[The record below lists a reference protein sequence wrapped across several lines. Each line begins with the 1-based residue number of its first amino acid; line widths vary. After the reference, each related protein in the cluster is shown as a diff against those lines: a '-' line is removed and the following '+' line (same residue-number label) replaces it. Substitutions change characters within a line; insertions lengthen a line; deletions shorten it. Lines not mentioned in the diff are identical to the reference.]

1 MLKPSKE
8 IVQLMK
14 TDLPHNNQNP
24 LDTNHIG
31 LYEPRFEH
39 DSCGIGAVANIRG
52 IRSYKVIADALSILM
67 QLEHRGGTGAE
78 DNTGDGAGILIQIP
92 HTFFETQ
99 NLGFTLPK
107 EGDYAVA
114 QVFLSPNFEA
124 KEQGKAL
131 IQEVLQE
138 QNLPLLGFRFVP
150 TNPSDIGKTAFNAM
164 PYFLQVFIGRGENC
178 ARGLDFERKLY
189 IVRRIIEK
197 RALERK
203 IARFYICS
211 LSSRTIVYKGML
223 LSTQLSDF
231 YLDLKDVNM
240 HSAIALVH
248 SRFST
253 NTFPSWE
260 RAHPNRYMVHNGEI
274 NTIKGNVDSMRARE
288 GLCKSEYFKDLSQ
301 VFPIIAKHS
310 SDSAMFDN
318 TLEFLALN
326 GRSLEE
332 AFMMM
337 IPEPWSKNK
346 NMDTR
351 KRAFYEYHSLLMEPW
366 DGPAS
371 IIFTDGIIMGASLD
385 RNGFRPS
392 RYYLT
397 KDDFLILASETG
409 TLKLDEKNI
418 KAKKRLEP
426 GKLVLVDTARG
437 RLVSDA
443 ELKEQYANAKP
454 YAKWL
459 SNLIKLDK
467 LPPKPYK
474 QSFLSPQERL
484 CLQKAFGWSYEDLK
498 TSILPMSKN
507 GKESLAAMGIDT
519 PLAVLDSKPQPLFSY
534 FKQLFAQVTNPPL
547 DAIRE
552 EIVTSQRIYLGR
564 EGNLLM
570 PSAENAKRIKLALPI
585 ISNQELYQ
593 IKSLKNFQITEL
605 SILFEPAKCSLKE
618 ALDSLFAN
626 ALKAI
631 EQGTSVIIL
640 SDKGLDK
647 THYAIPSLLAVS
659 GLHHFL
665 VRKNLRKH
673 ASLIIESG
681 EPREIH
687 HFACLLGYGATA
699 INPYLVYESIYGLI
713 TCKELELP
721 YDKAIKNYIKAAS
734 KGIVK
739 IASKMGISTMQ
750 SYTGAQIFECIGIQS
765 SVIDE
770 YFTATASRIEGIG
783 LEDIIKD
790 YASFHNSA
798 FLPSNALESR
808 GSHKWRAQQ
817 EEHLLDPMAI
827 FRLQEACRRG
837 DYGLFKEYTHIIDS
851 KVVSLRDALEMD
863 FSEAISIDEVE
874 SAQSIIKR
882 FKTGA
887 MSYGSISKE
896 AHETLAIAMNRLH
909 AKSNSGE
916 GGENAERYGKL
927 QNGDS
932 KSSAIKQV
940 ASGRFGVNIEYLV
953 NAKEIQIKV
962 AQGAKP
968 GEGGQLP
975 GFKVYPW
982 IAKAR
987 HSTPGVTL
995 ISPPPHH
1002 DIYSIEDLAQ
1012 LIYDLKNANSQA
1024 SISVKLVA
1032 ESGIG
1037 TVAAGVAKAGANI
1050 ILVSG
1055 YDGGT
1060 GASPKTS
1067 IANAGI
1073 PWELGL
1079 AETHQ
1084 TLILNGLR
1092 DRVRIETDGKL
1103 LSGRDL
1109 AIATL
1114 LGAEEFGFA
1123 TAPLIVLGCTM
1134 MRVCHLNT
1142 CPFGIATQ
1150 DRELRERFN
1159 AKPEYVINFMY
1170 FIAQELRE
1178 YMAKLGFRTIDEM
1191 VGRVDKLRQKSLNP
1205 KADKINLNRMI
1216 QDLSTYNQ
1224 TAVHF
1229 KDFKDNKLER
1239 TLDYRILL
1247 PLCKKAIS
1255 EGKKVSLSLEVSNLS
1270 RTFATM
1276 LSSQITRIYGAKGL
1290 PDNTIHIKAIGNAG
1304 NSFGAF
1310 LNYGILLEII
1320 GDANDYLGKGL
1331 SGGKII
1337 AKTAQDS
1344 SFSPEENIIVGNACL
1359 YGATCG
1365 EVYLDGIAGERFC
1378 VRNSGVSAVVLGMG
1392 VHGCEY
1398 MTGGRVLCLGDV
1410 GENFAAGMSGGYAYI
1425 LGQHNRARINAEL
1438 VDVREITK
1446 SDEKEIRKMLE
1457 SHIHYTGSK
1466 KAREVLDRFNKNDF
1480 FKVMPRDY
1488 EVALKTLQMCKNAKD
1503 PELEAFI
1510 KITSNAK

>member
-467 LPPKPYK
+467 LPP
-474 QSFLSPQERL
+474 
-484 CLQKAFGWSYEDLK
+484 
-498 TSILPMSKN
+498 
-507 GKESLAAMGIDT
+507 
-519 PLAVLDSKPQPLFSY
+519 
-534 FKQLFAQVTNPPL
+534 
-547 DAIRE
+547 
-552 EIVTSQRIYLGR
+552 
-564 EGNLLM
+564 
-570 PSAENAKRIKLALPI
+570 
-585 ISNQELYQ
+585 
-593 IKSLKNFQITEL
+593 
-605 SILFEPAKCSLKE
+605 
-618 ALDSLFAN
+618 
-626 ALKAI
+626 
-631 EQGTSVIIL
+631 
-640 SDKGLDK
+640 
-647 THYAIPSLLAVS
+647 
-659 GLHHFL
+659 
-665 VRKNLRKH
+665 
-673 ASLIIESG
+673 
-681 EPREIH
+681 
-687 HFACLLGYGATA
+687 
-699 INPYLVYESIYGLI
+699 
-713 TCKELELP
+713 
-721 YDKAIKNYIKAAS
+721 
-734 KGIVK
+734 
-739 IASKMGISTMQ
+739 
-750 SYTGAQIFECIGIQS
+750 
-765 SVIDE
+765 
-770 YFTATASRIEGIG
+770 
-783 LEDIIKD
+783 
-790 YASFHNSA
+790 
-798 FLPSNALESR
+798 
-808 GSHKWRAQQ
+808 
-817 EEHLLDPMAI
+817 
-827 FRLQEACRRG
+827 
-837 DYGLFKEYTHIIDS
+837 
-851 KVVSLRDALEMD
+851 
-863 FSEAISIDEVE
+863 
-874 SAQSIIKR
+874 
-882 FKTGA
+882 
-887 MSYGSISKE
+887 
-896 AHETLAIAMNRLH
+896 
-909 AKSNSGE
+909 
-916 GGENAERYGKL
+916 
-927 QNGDS
+927 
-932 KSSAIKQV
+932 
-940 ASGRFGVNIEYLV
+940 
-953 NAKEIQIKV
+953 
-962 AQGAKP
+962 
-968 GEGGQLP
+968 
-975 GFKVYPW
+975 
-982 IAKAR
+982 
-987 HSTPGVTL
+987 
-995 ISPPPHH
+995 
-1002 DIYSIEDLAQ
+1002 
-1012 LIYDLKNANSQA
+1012 
-1024 SISVKLVA
+1024 
-1032 ESGIG
+1032 
-1037 TVAAGVAKAGANI
+1037 
-1050 ILVSG
+1050 
-1055 YDGGT
+1055 
-1060 GASPKTS
+1060 
-1067 IANAGI
+1067 
-1073 PWELGL
+1073 
-1079 AETHQ
+1079 
-1084 TLILNGLR
+1084 
-1092 DRVRIETDGKL
+1092 
-1103 LSGRDL
+1103 
-1109 AIATL
+1109 
-1114 LGAEEFGFA
+1114 
-1123 TAPLIVLGCTM
+1123 
-1134 MRVCHLNT
+1134 
-1142 CPFGIATQ
+1142 
-1150 DRELRERFN
+1150 
-1159 AKPEYVINFMY
+1159 
-1170 FIAQELRE
+1170 
-1178 YMAKLGFRTIDEM
+1178 
-1191 VGRVDKLRQKSLNP
+1191 
-1205 KADKINLNRMI
+1205 
-1216 QDLSTYNQ
+1216 
-1224 TAVHF
+1224 
-1229 KDFKDNKLER
+1229 
-1239 TLDYRILL
+1239 
-1247 PLCKKAIS
+1247 
-1255 EGKKVSLSLEVSNLS
+1255 
-1270 RTFATM
+1270 
-1276 LSSQITRIYGAKGL
+1276 
-1290 PDNTIHIKAIGNAG
+1290 
-1304 NSFGAF
+1304 
-1310 LNYGILLEII
+1310 
-1320 GDANDYLGKGL
+1320 
-1331 SGGKII
+1331 
-1337 AKTAQDS
+1337 
-1344 SFSPEENIIVGNACL
+1344 
-1359 YGATCG
+1359 
-1365 EVYLDGIAGERFC
+1365 
-1378 VRNSGVSAVVLGMG
+1378 
-1392 VHGCEY
+1392 
-1398 MTGGRVLCLGDV
+1398 
-1410 GENFAAGMSGGYAYI
+1410 
-1425 LGQHNRARINAEL
+1425 
-1438 VDVREITK
+1438 
-1446 SDEKEIRKMLE
+1446 
-1457 SHIHYTGSK
+1457 
-1466 KAREVLDRFNKNDF
+1466 
-1480 FKVMPRDY
+1480 
-1488 EVALKTLQMCKNAKD
+1488 
-1503 PELEAFI
+1503 
-1510 KITSNAK
+1510 